1 MAAVRARKTVKSAA
15 ARGAARRTKSA
26 ARSSLAAFPL
36 RTAFVVVGVVGLA
49 ALGVALFGPRRLRDE
64 IIKPIGAITYAPVAA
79 AIGPQADRAWAETR
93 AWRDRVGRILDS
105 INTSEVREMVAARLS
120 QWIERFR

>member
-1 MAAVRARKTVKSAA
+1 MAAIRTRKTVKSAA

-26 ARSSLAAFPL
+26 ARSPLATFPL

-49 ALGVALFGPRRLRDE
+49 ALGLALLGPRRVRDE
-64 IIKPIGAITYAPVAA
+64 FIRPMAELTHAPVAA
-79 AIGPQADRAWAETR
+79 AVGPQADRAWAETR

-105 INTSEVREMVAARLS
+105 INTAEVREMVASRLA

>member
-1 MAAVRARKTVKSAA
+1 MAAVRTRKTVRSAA
-15 ARGAARRTKSA
+15 ARAPARRTKSTP
-26 ARSSLAAFPL
+26 RSSLAAFPL

-49 ALGVALFGPRRLRDE
+49 ALGIALLGPRRIRDE
-64 IIKPIGAITYAPVAA
+64 FIRPMAEVTYAPVAA
-79 AIGPQADRAWAETR
+79 AVGPQADRAWAETR

-105 INTSEVREMVAARLS
+105 INTSEVREMVASRLA